1 MAPDKQMSPEAIR
14 RKAESIA
21 QNRPLVLPAD
31 QAEQRKA
38 IIHEL
43 HVHQIE
49 LEIQN
54 EELRS
59 IQSDVENAR
68 NKYSDLFNN
77 APVGYLILDRSGI
90 IREAN
95 RTFAFKAEVELDQL
109 TGKPFADHLTDTARH
124 NFHSQFKSFF
134 NRPDNKR
141 IDVQL
146 KASNGAYLAV
156 FGSREAGL
164 PHATGKDGSEHERIR
179 IVCID
184 ITAQRLAE
192 KALAKA
198 YESLSIRHEIA
209 DIILK
214 TADEDMFC
222 EVLDRLRVHFKSRYG
237 FFGYIDDM
245 ENLVCPTMTWDIFP
259 QCQIENKSIVFP
271 KSCWGGLWGE
281 SLTSKKTIRRN
292 HGLDLPHGHIQLSNA
307 LVVPLVNQGTLV
319 GQIAV
324 AEKAGGYTPN
334 DEQLLDSIARWIAP
348 VLAARLER
356 DRYAKQRIKAE
367 NDLRQAQRMESI
379 GVLAGGIAHDFN
391 NILSPIIGYTD
402 MLIEETR
409 DTSVTHRQLKE
420 VSKAAHRA
428 KDLVG
433 QLLAFSRKQMLA
445 FKSLDINQCI
455 ENISTMINRLIR
467 EDISVVYHLDPS
479 VEAIKADP
487 SQIDQILLNL
497 AVNAQDAMADGGT
510 LTIATAG
517 RRIDNAMEKEQSR
530 IPPGAYVELSVEDT
544 GSGIAEDVL
553 PFIFEP
559 FFTTKQRGQG
569 TGMGLAT
576 CYGIVRQHEGYIWAE
591 SRLAMGTRFF
601 VWLPVASQTEI
612 VKVDH
617 RPEANAL
624 PVAHGET
631 ILVVEDEPA
640 VRKMAVIILQR
651 LGYQVVDV
659 DSPEA
664 CLALVQAGETVFDLL
679 LSDVIMPGCNGKE
692 LYLQLKTHMPDL
704 KVIFMS
710 GYTDNIISDKGIFKE
725 NVHFIGKPFTLGAL
739 SLKVRDVLDGEP

>member
-1 MAPDKQMSPEAIR
+1 M
-14 RKAESIA
+14 
-21 QNRPLVLPAD
+21 
-31 QAEQRKA
+31 
-38 IIHEL
+38 
-43 HVHQIE
+43 
-49 LEIQN
+49 
-54 EELRS
+54 
-59 IQSDVENAR
+59 
-68 NKYSDLFNN
+68 
-77 APVGYLILDRSGI
+77 
-90 IREAN
+90 
-95 RTFAFKAEVELDQL
+95 
-109 TGKPFADHLTDTARH
+109 
-124 NFHSQFKSFF
+124 
-134 NRPDNKR
+134 
-141 IDVQL
+141 
-146 KASNGAYLAV
+146 
-156 FGSREAGL
+156 
-164 PHATGKDGSEHERIR
+164 
-179 IVCID
+179 
-184 ITAQRLAE
+184 
-192 KALAKA
+192 
-198 YESLSIRHEIA
+198 
-209 DIILK
+209 
-214 TADEDMFC
+214 
-222 EVLDRLRVHFKSRYG
+222 
-237 FFGYIDDM
+237 
-245 ENLVCPTMTWDIFP
+245 
-259 QCQIENKSIVFP
+259 
-271 KSCWGGLWGE
+271 
-281 SLTSKKTIRRN
+281 
-292 HGLDLPHGHIQLSNA
+292 DLPHGHIQLSNA

-664 CLALVQAGETVFDLL
+664 CLGVGASRRNSLRSASVGRDYARLQWERTLSSVKDPHAGF
-679 LSDVIMPGCNGKE
+679 
-692 LYLQLKTHMPDL
+692 
-704 KVIFMS
+704 
-710 GYTDNIISDKGIFKE
+710 KG
-725 NVHFIGKPFTLGAL
+725 HFHVRIHGQHHIGQRHF
-739 SLKVRDVLDGEP
+739 

>member
-1 MAPDKQMSPEAIR
+1 MSPEKQTKLDAIR
-14 RKAESIA
+14 RRAESIA
-21 QNRPLVLPAD
+21 QNRPLVLPVD
-31 QAEQRKA
+31 QMDQRKA
-38 IIHEL
+38 IIQEL

-59 IQSDVENAR
+59 IQSDLENAR

-77 APVGYLILDRSGI
+77 APVGYLILDRSGM
-90 IREAN
+90 IREVN
-95 RTFAFKAEVELDQL
+95 RTFALQVEVELDRL
-109 TGKPFADHLTDTARH
+109 PGKPFADYLTRTSRH
-124 NFHSQFKSFF
+124 AFHSQFKSFF
-134 NRPDNKR
+134 NRPENKR

-146 KASNGAYLAV
+146 KTAQGSHLAI
-156 FGSREAGL
+156 FGSRENDP
-164 PHATGKDGSEHERIR
+164 PHSIGTDVPEDEHIR

-192 KALAKA
+192 SALTKA
-198 YESLSIRHEIA
+198 YESLSIRHEVA
-209 DIILK
+209 EIILK
-214 TADEDMFC
+214 TADEDMFS
-222 EVLDRLRVHFKSRYG
+222 EVLDRLRAHFKSQYG
-237 FFGYIDDM
+237 YFGFIDDM
-245 ENLVCPTMTWDIFP
+245 GDLVCPSMTWDVFP

-281 SLTSKKTIRRN
+281 SLTRKKSIRRN
-292 HGLDLPHGHIQLSNA
+292 HGLDLPHGHIQLSNV

-334 DEQLLDSIARWIAP
+334 DELLLESIARWIAP

-356 DRYAKQRIKAE
+356 DRYAKQRTKAE
-367 NDLRQAQRMESI
+367 NDLRQAQRLESI

-402 MLIEETR
+402 MMIDEMPASDSNR
-409 DTSVTHRQLKE
+409 QQLKE

-455 ENISTMINRLIR
+455 ENIAAMIGRLIR
-467 EDISVVYHLDPS
+467 EDITVVYQLGS
-479 VEAIKADP
+479 QMKTIKADP
-487 SQIDQILLNL
+487 SQMDQILLNL
-497 AVNAQDAMADGGT
+497 AVNAQDAMPDGGM
-510 LTIATAG
+510 LTITTSH
-517 RRIDNAMEKEQSR
+517 RRIDDVVQKDAFSIQ
-530 IPPGAYVELSVEDT
+530 PGEYVEISVDDT
-544 GSGIAEDVL
+544 GTGIAEDVL

-559 FFTTKQRGQG
+559 FFSTKERGQG

-576 CYGIVRQHEGYIWAE
+576 CYGIVKQHGGYIWAE
-591 SRLAMGTRFF
+591 SRLSVGTRFY
-601 VWLPVASQTEI
+601 VWLPVAAQDSATKPDKDKE
-612 VKVDH
+612 D
-617 RPEANAL
+617 A
-624 PVAHGET
+624 PVPGAHGEK

-640 VRKMAVIILQR
+640 VRKMAVIALQR
-651 LGYQVVDV
+651 MGYQVFEV

-664 CLALVQAGETVFDLL
+664 CLALMESSRLTIDLL
-679 LSDVIMPGCNGKE
+679 LSDVIMPGCNGKD
-692 LYLQLKTHMPDL
+692 LYLKLKTGIPDL

-710 GYTDNIISDKGIFKE
+710 GYTDNVISDKGVLKD
-725 NVHFIGKPFTLGAL
+725 NVHFIGKPFTLREL
-739 SLKVRDVLDGEP
+739 SLKVREVLDDGP